1 MTTVVTIHQPSF
13 LPWMPFFDKVRSADM
28 YVVLSECQYE
38 KNGYQNRFFY
48 RGKWHTLSVNK
59 GMEPIKNK
67 RYVNPYNDWEKIKL
81 NLPDKAHVLS
91 QFDDLISDNLLLT
104 NMAVIKRCLRLLNI
118 NTAVVLDPVTAL
130 TGTDRLV
137 DICRYYGAD
146 VYLSGPSGKSYMDT
160 ALFDRAGI
168 AVRYCDSSD
177 SSSPHVLD
185 VLG

>member
-13 LPWMPFFDKVRSADM
+13 LPWMPFFDKVRSADT

-91 QFDDLISDNLLLT
+91 QFDGLISDSLLLT
-104 NMAVIKRCLRLLNI
+104 NVAIIKHCLKLLGI
-118 NTAVVLDPVTAL
+118 DTAVVHDQATTL

-146 VYLSGPSGKSYMDT
+146 VYLSGPSGKNYMDT

-168 AVRYCDSSD
+168 AVRYSDSAD
-177 SSSPHVLD
+177 SSSPHILD